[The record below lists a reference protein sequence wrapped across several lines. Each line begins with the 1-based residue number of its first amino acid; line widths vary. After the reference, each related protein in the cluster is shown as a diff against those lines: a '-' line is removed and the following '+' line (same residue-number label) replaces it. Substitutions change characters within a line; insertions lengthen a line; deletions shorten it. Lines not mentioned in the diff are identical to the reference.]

1 MNSSTYERN
10 TAASTT
16 RRTRSRDADASRGD
30 RLANYIVDVFFVALL
45 AAPFLIFQSP
55 ASVQDAVV
63 SSHAAIAKTDATAAA
78 PATPAVAEDP
88 SYGPQ

>member
-10 TAASTT
+10 TAAHTAS
-16 RRTRSRDADASRGD
+16 RARPRDAESSRGE
-30 RLANYIVDVFFVALL
+30 RLGNYIVDVFFVALL

-55 ASVQDAVV
+55 ASVQEAVV
-63 SSHAAIAKTDATAAA
+63 SSHAAIATTDAAAAVPATAAS
-78 PATPAVAEDP
+78 AEDP